1 MKNEYINGELHTA
14 EFAVEDPVVIST
26 SEYSALVRDS
36 ERLAVLKELNA
47 GLDSYDYRKVSDVIF
62 HKQKEQ
68 SDE

>member
-1 MKNEYINGELHTA
+1 MENEYINDELHTA
-14 EFAVEDPVVIST
+14 ELAVEDPVVIST

-47 GLDSYDYRKVSDVIF
+47 GLDSYDYRKVCDVIF

>member
-1 MKNEYINGELHTA
+1 MENECINDELHTA

-26 SEYSALVRDS
+26 PEYAALVRDS

-62 HKQKEQ
+62 HKPKEQ

>member
-1 MKNEYINGELHTA
+1 MENEYINDELHTA
-14 EFAVEDPVVIST
+14 EFAAEDPVVIST
-26 SEYSALVRDS
+26 SEYAALVRDS

-47 GLDSYDYRKVSDVIF
+47 GLDSYVYRKVSDIIF